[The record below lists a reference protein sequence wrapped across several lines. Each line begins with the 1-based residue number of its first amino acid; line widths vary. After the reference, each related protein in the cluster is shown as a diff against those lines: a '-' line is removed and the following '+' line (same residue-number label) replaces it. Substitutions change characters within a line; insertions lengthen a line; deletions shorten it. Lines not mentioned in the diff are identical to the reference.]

1 MSATDYFQRNCWIS
15 TECDDQFVADVIRWM
30 GDGHIVYET
39 DFPHPD
45 SKYPAAT
52 DHFLALDERP
62 GSRRRASA
70 RSSGT
75 TRSTCTA
82 SRRAT
87 CPTPRP
93 DGR

>member
-1 MSATDYFQRNCWIS
+1 
-15 TECDDQFVADVIRWM
+15 M

-52 DHFLALDERP
+52 DHFLALDDGLVPE
-62 GSRRRASA
+62 ASKKKVLWDNA
-70 RSSGT
+70 LDLYRFPEGYLP
-75 TRSTCTA
+75 A
-82 SRRAT
+82 
-87 CPTPRP
+87 PRP